1 MKLRMSTMQTNNHQ
15 IVDYDAVLDREFGTV
30 GTPERALAEERA
42 YDFYSGQIILE
53 ARKEARMTQSEVAD
67 RINASKSYI
76 SRVEKGTIIP
86 SVGTFYRII
95 NALGM
100 RVEIVPEHTIV

>member
-76 SRVEKGTIIP
+76 SRVEKGAIIP

>member
-76 SRVEKGTIIP
+76 SRVEKGAIIP
-86 SVGTFYRII
+86 SIGTFYRII
-95 NALGM
+95 NALGI
-100 RVEIVPEHTIV
+100 RVEIVPEHTMA

>member
-1 MKLRMSTMQTNNHQ
+1 MQTNNHQ

-30 GTPERALAEERA
+30 GTPERARAEERA

-67 RINASKSYI
+67 KINASKSYI
-76 SRVEKGTIIP
+76 SRVERGAIIP
-86 SVGTFYRII
+86 SVGTFYRIV

-100 RVEIVPEHTIV
+100 RVEIVPEHTMV